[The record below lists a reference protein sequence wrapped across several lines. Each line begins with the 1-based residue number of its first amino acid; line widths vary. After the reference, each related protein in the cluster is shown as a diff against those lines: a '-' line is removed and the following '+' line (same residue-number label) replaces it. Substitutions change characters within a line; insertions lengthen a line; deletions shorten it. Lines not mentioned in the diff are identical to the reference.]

1 MVLGRTRP
9 FQPSR
14 LALVARCALRYLK
27 ETEPSA
33 GPSLP
38 PDLRTLFG
46 RAVHDIID
54 HGVAADS
61 DARTAL
67 VDHVMQALHKVDAP
81 VPRWATRHGL
91 SPAHI
96 VAPSA
101 LSEWVRFATLSRGDA
116 RRPGGGGTAHAP
128 ALFGRE
134 ILLDDPR
141 YDLAGRADRVDNGG
155 AKTVVTDFKTGR
167 LRLEVGNDHRVQL
180 LAYGL
185 LVAERDERSVELV
198 AISPTEHNTLAFDA
212 AARSEI
218 EAVLLAARDRLPRG
232 VELKPETLATPGKI
246 CQGCRFR
253 LTCPVYP
260 SWAER
265 HWRDRTMTTPLD
277 VWGEIRRVDLRNDL
291 AALVIVAPDGSLARV
306 NGVPLERAEE
316 PPRPGMPVRL
326 FSLVSSERAGGGHR
340 PVNFVAVDLGR
351 LAGSAWGARVD
362 LRAVDYPN
370 LIFEPISQ

>member
-1 MVLGRTRP
+1 MVLERTRP

-14 LALVARCALRYLK
+14 LALVAQCALRYVK

-46 RAVHDIID
+46 RAVHDIIGQ
-54 HGVAADS
+54 GVAADG
-61 DARTAL
+61 DVRTAL
-67 VDHVMQALHKVDAP
+67 VDHVMQALHALNAP
-81 VPRWATRHGL
+81 VPRWATRHDL
-91 SPAHI
+91 PPAHM

-101 LSEWVRFATLSRGDA
+101 LAEWVRFATIRRADA
-116 RRPGGGGTAHAP
+116 RRPGSGGTARAP

-134 ILLDDPR
+134 ILLDDPSH
-141 YDLAGRADRVDNGG
+141 DLAGRADRVDNGG
-155 AKTVVTDFKTGR
+155 GKTVVTDFKTGR
-167 LRLEVGNDHRVQL
+167 LRLEIGDDHRVQL

-212 AARSEI
+212 AARAEI

-246 CQGCRFR
+246 CLGCCFR

-260 SWAER
+260 DWAER
-265 HWRDRTMTTPLD
+265 HWRDPTMTTPLD

-291 AALVIVAPDGSLARV
+291 AALVVVAPDGSLARV
-306 NGVPLERAEE
+306 NGVPLEPAEE

-326 FSLVSSERAGGGHR
+326 LSLVSSERVGGDHR
-340 PVNFVAVDLGR
+340 PVNFVAVHLGR
-351 LAGSAWGARVD
+351 LAGSAWGAWVD
-362 LRAVDYPN
+362 IPAVGYPH
-370 LIFEPISQ
+370 LKPISQ